1 MKKRILALFT
11 CLALCLSLLPTAAL
25 AQGGNTLTV
34 GGDGTGAT
42 YKYLTDALNAAQPGD
57 TIRFLGNAGAFSES
71 KEDEPL
77 VIDKQVTIDG
87 NGHTLTV
94 RYAGILLGADVTIN
108 GLTISMTSTFGNA
121 IYANGH
127 RLTLNQV
134 RNEQATGATANVI
147 HLFSGGA
154 MNAGWD
160 GRANGGSHGQIIIR
174 GSDNR
179 LGDIF
184 AGNWSR
190 TNEESIYSGSS
201 TITIEESAGGTIGNI
216 YACGAYEPT
225 GTGNSNDILPNSDK
239 FPVTGEVTINLSNG
253 AVGTVYGETGG
264 SSNAKVVYNSSI
276 SDARSSRLEDIAS
289 LEVKKGYFAPGKANA
304 MSNLDDTAVTI
315 RSGARLDLRNVSSP
329 IAPASWSGDGG
340 VLEIGTA
347 QTLYLTGAVTGTTT
361 VAIGGWNSYTNL
373 AWEAATADHL
383 YIQAGQAQGGEF
395 TFLPKTAGGTAPE
408 WSAAD
413 KGWQLASSGSGG
425 GTKPTGPVKPSSF
438 RFVNNVINRTT
449 DEIKDKRGV
458 EVSIEAPI
466 PDGQFIFLVPF
477 TVQIQKDGGEV
488 KTAYREYD
496 GRYGYSYSSTILGIT
511 DMFAIDAQGD
521 DTYPVFHIGL
531 QNPGSYKFT
540 VSVETESGTT
550 ATDTLTLNITDPST
564 PPDPGP
570 GDSDPS
576 AKIPEAVMQQVTAYT
591 GEYNG
596 QSHNAVL
603 LGSVDASLYDVTYT
617 AQGAPA
623 TTVCPTI
630 LEAGELPVEVKVA
643 LKSDASVFATKTVK
657 AVVTAK
663 PVTVTGLQAVSR
675 IYNGS
680 NMVELVGGTVDGAI
694 VNDDVRV
701 DLSGAV
707 GKMADA
713 NAGDNKAV
721 TVTGVKLAGARAGSY
736 SLTGVNPVTV
746 DIGKDVYTP
755 APLAGSAKYGSS
767 GTVQL
772 TAVLVAGARVDAV
785 DVTAGKALLNGEPTV
800 SGDSLH
806 FAFQNNAT
814 VGETAIVRVVVASDN
829 YEEYE
834 IVVTLTVGS
843 KETQSAFGFAAPA
856 QTKTYGDAPF
866 TVPATGAA
874 AGSNV
879 TYESSAPEVAV
890 VDQTTGQVTIR
901 KVGEAVIT
909 ANAAETAEY
918 VAASASYRLTVNKA
932 AVTVAAKSQS
942 IYVGDSIPDLTNPV
956 LNTHYTISG
965 LVGGDTLGGVP
976 VMAYQTG
983 GTAVMPDTSKSGSYD
998 IVIVSAAD
1006 GNGNYAVTYQPATL
1020 TIADRPTTSG
1030 GGTGGGGTG
1039 GGGTGGGGGGG
1050 TGGGTTTTTDTT
1062 QQNADGSTTTIKTD
1076 AATGTVTETTKYADG
1091 STVTMETKKDGST
1104 TETRET
1110 AMGVAGTT
1118 VTDKNGAVTEVSAKV
1133 STAAVQAAE
1142 QTGRP
1147 VTLPVQAEAAR
1158 QGGQAAA
1165 VKVDAPTGNVAVEI
1179 PTKNLTVGTVAVL
1192 VSADG
1197 TETLVKKSAVSENGV
1212 VLTLNGAATVKLVD
1226 NSRQFDDV
1234 PAASWANNAVTFVA
1248 AREIFSGTSETSFA
1262 PEQPMT
1268 RGMLAKVLHNLEN
1281 NPTAGVAGG
1290 FADVAAGAWYAD
1302 AVDWAVG
1309 RNIVSGYGD
1318 GSFGAEDSITREQL
1332 AVMLWR
1338 YAGSPASA
1346 HTLDGFRDTNQ
1357 ISEYAQQA
1365 LAWANE
1371 NGIMSG
1377 KGEGI
1382 LDPQGT
1388 ATRAQVAQM
1397 LMQLV
1402 DSQQG

>member
-1 MKKRILALFT
+1 MMKKRILALFT

-34 GGDGTGAT
+34 GGDGTGAD
-42 YKYLTDALNAAQPGD
+42 YKYFTEALNNANNGD
-57 TIRFLGNAGAFSES
+57 TITLLGNAGAFVPEGQGN
-71 KEDEPL
+71 DIPL
-77 VIDKQVTIDG
+77 VIDKQLTING

-94 RYAGILLGADVTIN
+94 WYAGILLGADVTFDN
-108 GLTISMTSTFGNA
+108 LTINLSNAFSNA

-147 HLFSGGA
+147 HLFSGGVA
-154 MNAGWD
+154 NNTGWD
-160 GRANGGSHGQIIIR
+160 GLAQAGSHGQIIIR
-174 GSDNR
+174 GSNNR

-184 AGNWSR
+184 AGNWSY
-190 TNEESIYSGSS
+190 TDTSSTYSGPS
-201 TITIEESAGGTIGNI
+201 TITVEESAGGTIGNI

-276 SDARSSRLEDIAS
+276 SYSRGSRLEDVTS
-289 LEVKKGYFAPGKANA
+289 LEVKRGYFAPGKANT
-304 MSNLDDTAVTI
+304 LDTLDGVAITLA
-315 RSGARLDLRNVSSP
+315 SGARLDLRNVSSP

-340 VLEIGTA
+340 VLEIGKDQA
-347 QTLYLTGAVTGTTT
+347 LYIMGSVTGSTK
-361 VAIGGWNSYTNL
+361 VAIGGLWGAEL
-373 AWEAATADHL
+373 AQGAANTDYF
-383 YIQAGQAQGGEF
+383 YIRAGQALGTEF

-438 RFVNNVINRTT
+438 HFVNNVINRTT
-449 DEIKDKRGV
+449 DEIKDKGGV

-477 TVQIQKDGGEV
+477 TVQIQKDGGDV
-488 KTAYREYD
+488 RTAYREYD
-496 GRYGYSYSSTILGIT
+496 GSYGYSYSSTILGIT
-511 DMFAIDAQGD
+511 DMFATDAQGD
-521 DTYPVFHIGL
+521 DTYPVFYIGL

-550 ATDTLTLNITDPST
+550 ATDTLTLNITDSST
-564 PPDPGP
+564 TPDPGP

-596 QSHNAVL
+596 QPHNAVL

-630 LEAGELPVEVKVA
+630 LEAGELSVEVKVA

-657 AVVTAK
+657 AVVTVK
-663 PVTVTGLQAVSR
+663 PVTVTGLKAVSR

-680 NMVELVGGTVDGAI
+680 DMVELVGGTVDGAI

-713 NAGDNKAV
+713 NAGDNKSV

-736 SLTGVNPVTV
+736 SLTSVNPVTV

-755 APLAGSAKYGSS
+755 APLAGGAKYGRS

-772 TAVLVAGARVDAV
+772 TAALVAGARVDAV

-800 SGDSLH
+800 SGDSMH

-814 VGETAIVRVVVASDN
+814 VGETAIVRVAVASDN
-829 YEEYE
+829 YQDYA
-834 IVVTLTVGS
+834 IVITLTVGS

-874 AGSNV
+874 VGSSV
-879 TYESSAPEVAV
+879 TYESSAPEVAA

-998 IVIVSAAD
+998 IVIVSAAG

-1020 TIADRPTTSG
+1020 TIADRPTTS
-1030 GGTGGGGTG
+1030 

-1226 NSRQFDDV
+1226 NSRKFDDV

-1318 GSFGAEDSITREQL
+1318 GSFGAGDSITREQL